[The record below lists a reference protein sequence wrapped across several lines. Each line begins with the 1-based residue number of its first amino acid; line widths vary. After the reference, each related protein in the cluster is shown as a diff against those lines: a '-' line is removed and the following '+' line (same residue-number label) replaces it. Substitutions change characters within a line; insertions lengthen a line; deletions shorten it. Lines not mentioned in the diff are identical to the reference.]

1 MIKDTRDSDDIGIR
15 ALSDAE
21 IEATTGAGILGD
33 IWNGIK
39 RAVGAVVDFI
49 VDALNG
55 PRQPWPGPFGNPQQ
69 PGGVPQWP
77 RPL

>member
-1 MIKDTRDSDDIGIR
+1 MIKDTSNADTIGIR
-15 ALSDAE
+15 ALTDAE

-33 IWNGIK
+33 IWDGIK
-39 RAVGAVVDFI
+39 GAVGAVIDFI
-49 VDALNG
+49 GGLLNG
-55 PRQPWPGPFGNPQQ
+55 PRQPWPGPFGNPQP